1 MKLYCVEIENI
12 DTKDCPD
19 FANAYISYAEAEIDG
34 PTGNRRELSEDEL
47 EDLDPSYVQEYIWDY
62 IF

>member
-1 MKLYCVEIENI
+1 MQLFKVEIEHI

-19 FANAYISYAEAEIDG
+19 FCDAFISYAEIDDKI
-34 PTGNRRELSEDEL
+34 TGKRRELSEDEL